1 MPNTNGKEKQMENL
15 IISFNVV
22 LPLFLCMALGYFLK
36 WLKMYD
42 DAALKT
48 MNKLVFKVFL
58 PIYLFKSVFSSNLSE
73 ALDAKLITFS
83 VCGILV
89 WFALLMLVIPRLEK
103 ENEKRGVMIQG
114 MFRSNFVL
122 FGLPVAISL
131 CGEENIGPTSLMMG
145 IMVPIFNVLAV
156 ITLETFRG
164 GKPSLKKMA
173 KGIITNPLI
182 IASVLG
188 VTCYLLDVKLPSA
201 VDKTITDL
209 GRVATPLALVA
220 LGGEFKFH
228 KVKGNLSQLI
238 IAVAGKL
245 IVSPL
250 LMVTAGVFLGFRN
263 EMLVPVLLMYG
274 APTAVSSYTMAQQMG
289 GDGELAGEI
298 VVFATGLSIL
308 TIFLWVF
315 ALKQFGF
322 V

>member
-1 MPNTNGKEKQMENL
+1 MENL
-15 IISFNVV
+15 VISFNVV

-48 MNKLVFKVFL
+48 MNRLVFKVFL
-58 PIYLFKSVFSSNLSE
+58 PIYLFKSVYSTDLSA
-73 ALDAKLITFS
+73 ALNGKLILFS
-83 VCGILV
+83 VVGIVV

-164 GKPSLKKMA
+164 GKPSLKKMG

-188 VTCYLLDVKLPSA
+188 VVFYLLGIELPTA
-201 VDKTITDL
+201 VEKTVTDL

-220 LGGEFKFH
+220 LGGEFKLH
-228 KVKGNLSQLI
+228 RVKGNLKQLI

-245 IVSPL
+245 VISPL
-250 LMVTAGVFLGFRN
+250 IMVTIGVFLGFRN
-263 EMLVPVLLMYG
+263 QMLVPVLLMYG

-315 ALKQFGF
+315 TLKQFGF